1 MSVVLTLIPPVEP
14 NAGANRA
21 LRPDRPRIRLM
32 LAAFLIVGALVHL
45 AGKARAGLAWEP
57 GKDPHAQ

>member
-21 LRPDRPRIRLM
+21 LRPDRPRISLV
-32 LAAFLIVGALVHL
+32 LAALLIAGALVHL
-45 AGKARAGLAWEP
+45 AGEARMGLARDP
-57 GKDPHAQ
+57 RKDPHAQ